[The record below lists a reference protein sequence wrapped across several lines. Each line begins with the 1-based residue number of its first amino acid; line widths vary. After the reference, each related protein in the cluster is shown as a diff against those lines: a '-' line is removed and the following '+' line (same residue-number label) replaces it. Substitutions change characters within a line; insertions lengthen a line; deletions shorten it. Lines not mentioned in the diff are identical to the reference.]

1 MPKGDTFAAEWLS
14 FADPETGVEIKQLVH
29 RGSFHAQILHVH
41 PRFSPDGD
49 QVLFAS
55 DAGGYGN
62 LHLVDTP
69 DFDSLPEER
78 DA

>member
-1 MPKGDTFAAEWLS
+1 VLT
-14 FADPETGVEIKQLVH
+14 H

-49 QVLFAS
+49 QILFAS